1 MFYSTK
7 LIKFKNLNHCFFSK
21 NGTPWCLATF
31 LKEQFVTIN
40 ERKII
45 YNILIMDEKYLYIYN
60 NLINYTRNKDLY
72 KSLKR
77 EDNFS
82 DRLTLFLLHFSF
94 FLKNYKNEENKIIL
108 QEIYDFNFRQLELSI
123 REIGYGDQ
131 SINKKM
137 KDYINLFHAM
147 VSEIHFWE
155 DLNKTEKLK
164 KFSVFLTDFED
175 IDHLLD
181 YFQQFN
187 ENLSKKTLNSYLK
200 SVSNP

>member
-1 MFYSTK
+1 
-7 LIKFKNLNHCFFSK
+7 
-21 NGTPWCLATF
+21 
-31 LKEQFVTIN
+31 
-40 ERKII
+40 
-45 YNILIMDEKYLYIYN
+45 MDDKYIHIYN

-72 KSLKR
+72 KNLNR

-94 FLKNYKNEENKIIL
+94 FLKNFKNDENKQIL

-137 KDYINLFHAM
+137 KDYINLFHSM
-147 VSEIHFWE
+147 VSEIHFWD
-155 DLNKTEKLK
+155 DLSKSDKLK
-164 KFSVFLTDFED
+164 KISTFLSDFQN
-175 IDHLLD
+175 IHYLLD
-181 YFQQFN
+181 YFDNFN
-187 ENLSKKTLNSYLK
+187 LNLSKKTLNSYLK

>member
-1 MFYSTK
+1 M
-7 LIKFKNLNHCFFSK
+7 N
-21 NGTPWCLATF
+21 
-31 LKEQFVTIN
+31 
-40 ERKII
+40 
-45 YNILIMDEKYLYIYN
+45 
-60 NLINYTRNKDLY
+60 
-72 KSLKR
+72 R

-82 DRLTLFLLHFSF
+82 DRLILFLLHFSF
-94 FLKNYKNEENKIIL
+94 FLKNYKKDDNRAVL

-155 DLNKTEKLK
+155 DLTKSEKLS
-164 KFSVFLTDFED
+164 KFSFFLSDFGK

-181 YFQQFN
+181 YFEKYN
-187 ENLSKKTLNSYLK
+187 DNLSKKTLNFYTK
-200 SVSNP
+200 SVNNP

>member
-1 MFYSTK
+1 MKDKY
-7 LIKFKNLNHCFFSK
+7 
-21 NGTPWCLATF
+21 
-31 LKEQFVTIN
+31 
-40 ERKII
+40 I
-45 YNILIMDEKYLYIYN
+45 YVYN
-60 NLINYTRNKDLY
+60 NLINFTRNKHLY
-72 KSLKR
+72 KSLDR

-94 FLKNYKNEENKIIL
+94 FLKNFKNEENKIIL

-137 KDYINLFHAM
+137 KDYINLFHSM
-147 VSEIHFWE
+147 VSEIHFWSN
-155 DLNKTEKLK
+155 LTRPQKLE
-164 KFSVFLTDFED
+164 KFSIFLTDFKE

-181 YFQQFN
+181 YFELFN

-200 SVSNP
+200 SVSNQ